1 MSYTIDSF
9 GGILMKRFVSIFLV
23 FVLSAALF
31 STTISAASG
40 SLSNFRQTLSY
51 MDGQFQDVASDAWYA
66 ESVKKAF
73 ELELV
78 KGTSS
83 ISFSPAGTMTI
94 AQTITLASRLHCI
107 YTSGSADFEQTDI
120 WYQVYVDYA
129 LENQIIRAPYSD
141 YTMPAT
147 RSEFAK
153 IMANSL
159 PKNALPEINSID
171 DDAIPDVPST
181 LENADYIY
189 LLYRAGILTGSDK
202 YGTFQPG
209 SSITRSEVAAI
220 VTRMA
225 DKSLRKQFVLEEK
238 PIEAASISLNKETLS
253 MYSGSSEVIK
263 AHILPEQAE
272 QLLTW
277 SSSNPNVAVV
287 NQDGRITAVSE
298 GSSVITA
305 ASANGISAK
314 CTVSVSK
321 RPSVGAPT
329 TAISYSNGQKS
340 MSAKTLFSDG
350 SGLGFYRNSVN
361 GICVTFIASNQS
373 GKTINYFTCYFT
385 MYNAVGD
392 IVYDE
397 ISWKSTVSSART
409 VGPIINGDSLVLSD
423 SLIGYSGSCSKIVL
437 DKIYLEYA
445 DGTTETVSYGYS
457 GGKTVWHKYWN
468 RF

>member
-1 MSYTIDSF
+1 
-9 GGILMKRFVSIFLV
+9 MKRALSILLV
-23 FVLSAALF
+23 FVLATTLF
-31 STTISAASG
+31 SMTISATSG
-40 SLSNFRQTLSY
+40 SLSNFKQTLSY
-51 MDGQFQDVASDAWYA
+51 MDGQFQDVSPEAWYA
-66 ESVKKAF
+66 DSVREAF

-83 ISFSPAGTMTI
+83 TSFAPAGTMTI
-94 AQTITLASRLHCI
+94 AQTITLASRLHSI
-107 YTSGSADFEQTDI
+107 YSNGSANFEQTDV

-129 LENQIIRAPYSD
+129 LANQIIRAPYDNYS
-141 YTMPAT
+141 MLAT

-153 IMANSL
+153 ILANSL
-159 PKNALPEINSID
+159 PKEALNEINAIED
-171 DDAIPDVPST
+171 GTIPDVPDT
-181 LENADYIY
+181 LESASSIY

-202 YGTFQPG
+202 YGTFKPD
-209 SSITRSEVAAI
+209 STISRSEVAAI

-225 DKSLRKQFVLEEK
+225 DKSLRKQFTLTEK
-238 PIEAASISLNKETLS
+238 PVEAVSISLNRETLS
-253 MYSGSSEVIK
+253 IYTGLSDVLK
-263 AHILPEQAE
+263 AHVLPEQAD
-272 QLLTW
+272 QSLTW
-277 SSSNPNVAVV
+277 TSSNSNVAAVS
-287 NQDGRITAVSE
+287 QDGFITAVSE
-298 GSSVITA
+298 GSAVITA

-314 CTVSVSK
+314 CTVSVTK
-321 RPSVGAPT
+321 RPSVSAPT

-340 MSAKTLFSDG
+340 MSAKSLFSDG

-361 GICVTFIASNQS
+361 GVCVTFIANNQS

-397 ISWKSTVSSART
+397 VSRKSTVSSART

-423 SLIGYSGSCSKIVL
+423 SVIGYSGSCSKIVL

-457 GGKTVWHKYWN
+457 GGKTAWHKYWN

>member
-171 DDAIPDVPST
+171 DDAIPDVPT
-181 LENADYIY
+181 CFTVLAF
-189 LLYRAGILTGSDK
+189 L
-202 YGTFQPG
+202 P
-209 SSITRSEVAAI
+209 AAI
-220 VTRMA
+220 NMEPF
-225 DKSLRKQFVLEEK
+225 S
-238 PIEAASISLNKETLS
+238 PAAALL
-253 MYSGSSEVIK
+253 
-263 AHILPEQAE
+263 AARLLPLLPEW
-272 QLLTW
+272 LT
-277 SSSNPNVAVV
+277 NPCEN
-287 NQDGRITAVSE
+287 SLFW
-298 GSSVITA
+298 
-305 ASANGISAK
+305 
-314 CTVSVSK
+314 K
-321 RPSVGAPT
+321 R
-329 TAISYSNGQKS
+329 N
-340 MSAKTLFSDG
+340 L
-350 SGLGFYRNSVN
+350 
-361 GICVTFIASNQS
+361 
-373 GKTINYFTCYFT
+373 
-385 MYNAVGD
+385 
-392 IVYDE
+392 
-397 ISWKSTVSSART
+397 
-409 VGPIINGDSLVLSD
+409 
-423 SLIGYSGSCSKIVL
+423 
-437 DKIYLEYA
+437 
-445 DGTTETVSYGYS
+445 
-457 GGKTVWHKYWN
+457 
-468 RF
+468 